1 MEEENKV
8 SEEKQV
14 KVPNPNPYKKDHGE
28 SDPEVEAFAKG
39 ELAKYQREQRE
50 KEAIAATEQKDTD
63 ASEETAEKSDQEATP
78 IAERPAKAEDRVFKK
93 RYDDLKK
100 HYDSTINKHKE
111 ELTSLRAQL
120 ESSTKQF
127 VPPKSKEELEAWR
140 KEYPDV
146 YDMVETI
153 AMNKATTQTADLEN
167 KYKDLQLQQEQ
178 IAKEKAEVELLKI
191 HPDFNDLRQQDDF
204 HTWAEQ
210 QDPTIQKHKDELES
224 LRNRLESGNSQFAP
238 PKSKEELE
246 AWRKEYP
253 DVYDM
258 VETIAMEKATT
269 RTAELED
276 KYKNLQLQQEQIA
289 KEKAEVELLKLHP
302 DFNELRK
309 QDSFHEWAER
319 QDPTIQGW
327 LYENTS
333 NATLAARAID
343 LYKMDQG
350 ISKLS
355 KKQESNVKKEAAKAI
370 SKTRKSTETDMP
382 QKKIWT
388 ATEISKLKA
397 HEFEKLESEIDLAR
411 LEGRIEQR

>member
-1 MEEENKV
+1 MEEEKKV

-14 KVPNPNPYKKDHGE
+14 KVPNVNPYHKDRGE
-28 SDPEVEAFAKG
+28 DDPEVEAFAKG

-63 ASEETAEKSDQEATP
+63 ASEETAEPRDQKATP
-78 IAERPAKAEDRVFKK
+78 IAERPARAEDRVFKK
-93 RYDDLKK
+93 RYDDLKR
-100 HYDSTINKHKE
+100 HYDSTIQKHKD
-111 ELTSLRAQL
+111 ELESLRTRL
-120 ESSTKQF
+120 ESGNSQF
-127 VPPKSKEELEAWR
+127 NPPKSKQELDAWR

-153 AMNKATTQTADLEN
+153 AIEKATTQ
-167 KYKDLQLQQEQ
+167 
-178 IAKEKAEVELLKI
+178 
-191 HPDFNDLRQQDDF
+191 
-204 HTWAEQ
+204 
-210 QDPTIQKHKDELES
+210 
-224 LRNRLESGNSQFAP
+224 
-238 PKSKEELE
+238 
-246 AWRKEYP
+246 
-253 DVYDM
+253 
-258 VETIAMEKATT
+258 
-269 RTAELED
+269 TAELED
-276 KYKNLQLQQEQIA
+276 KYKNLKVQQEQIA

-355 KKQESNVKKEAAKAI
+355 KKQETDVKKEAAKAI
-370 SKTRKSTETDMP
+370 SKTKKSTETDMP
-382 QKKIWT
+382 KKRVWT
-388 ATEISKLKA
+388 TSEISKLKA
-397 HEFEKLESEIDLAR
+397 HEFERLEKEIDLAR